1 MHVDIFIAGV
11 GKWYEFKCEE
21 GEKIKNI
28 IRQIYINVM
37 GIEGLSDDGWKQTEN
52 KGGKG
57 GIERLIREADLQLAC
72 LESKKILDENALLGE
87 CPVENGNRLILF

>member
-1 MHVDIFIAGV
+1 MYVDIFIAGV

-37 GIEGLSDDGWKQTEN
+37 GIEGLSDDEWKQTEN
-52 KGGKG
+52 KG
-57 GIERLIREADLQLAC
+57 RM
-72 LESKKILDENALLGE
+72 E
-87 CPVENGNRLILF
+87 C

>member
-1 MHVDIFIAGV
+1 MYVDIFIAGV

-21 GEKIKNI
+21 EEKIKNI

-37 GIEGLSDDGWKQTEN
+37 GIEGLSDDEWKQTEN
-52 KGGKG
+52 KGRM
-57 GIERLIREADLQLAC
+57 ECLMREADLQLAC